1 MLLPLL
7 LAAGLTHVPAAQ
19 PKIAG
24 QSAPNE
30 LSAELRESIVAQGS
44 MRLENPAVI
53 AGVTIANYGYDADGP
68 FLPSAGDLPSSSP
81 VARRQLP
88 AGAR

>member
-7 LAAGLTHVPAAQ
+7 LAAGLTQVPAAQ

-30 LSAELRESIVAQGS
+30 LSAELRESIVA
-44 MRLENPAVI
+44 RK
-53 AGVTIANYGYDADGP
+53 TTD
-68 FLPSAGDLPSSSP
+68 
-81 VARRQLP
+81 
-88 AGAR
+88 